1 MILFTG
7 IFGIRIKIATTSPFY
22 FFPNNILICFLKALS
37 ALGLILLSMENLQ
50 DFITQVII

>member
-7 IFGIRIKIATTSPFY
+7 IFGIRIKIATSPFY